1 MKKRMLIPLAIV
13 GLSSLGG
20 TFALAVAPA
29 TAADQDMVVSP
40 SPTAKAAK
48 PNCKLP
54 GSERP
59 NGPENTGSYN
69 STVQVCKDG
78 KLVAYGND
86 AIMYTAP
93 SAKLEK
99 LGAKLYAL
107 NCASCHGVMAD
118 GRAANGTPGGFPSLQ
133 GLGPATINFWIRS
146 GRMPAAT
153 PVELQAMRKPPKL
166 SERQANAI
174 AAWINSLDPAVPYL
188 PKVNAEGA
196 NLTEGNELF
205 ALNCAACH
213 TITGNG
219 DALANGTVAPT
230 LHGVPANQIAEAI
243 RSGPGNMPVF
253 AGNLTDEQVR
263 DVVVYV
269 SEVLQKPNTSG
280 GITLGGLGPV
290 AEGFIA
296 LALGVGILALIAF
309 WIGDRT

>member
-1 MKKRMLIPLAIV
+1 MKKRMLIPLALV

-20 TFALAVAPA
+20 TFALAAAPA
-29 TAADQDMVVSP
+29 TAADKDMVVAGKAN
-40 SPTAKAAK
+40 AKCEMPA
-48 PNCKLP
+48 
-54 GSERP
+54 SERP
-59 NGPENTGSYN
+59 AGPKNTGAAN
-69 STVQVCKDG
+69 STIQVCKNG

-93 SAKLEK
+93 SSKLEK

-107 NCASCHGVMAD
+107 NCASCHGVKAD
-118 GRAANGTPGGFPSLQ
+118 GEAAKGTTGGFPALT
-133 GLGPATINFWIRS
+133 GLGPATINFWIMS

-153 PVELQAMRKPPKL
+153 PVELQAMRKPAKL
-166 SERQANAI
+166 TQRQADAI
-174 AAWINSLDPAVPYL
+174 AAWINSLDLSLPYQ
-188 PKVNAEGA
+188 PKVNVEGA
-196 NLTEGNELF
+196 NLTEGNEIF

-243 RSGPGNMPVF
+243 RTGPGNMPVF

-263 DVVVYV
+263 DVVGYV
-269 SEVLQKPNTSG
+269 TQVLQKPDTTG